1 MSSKQNLKKIAV
13 LQTNT
18 VLDYEKNLIQLQELV
33 SRAKKW
39 SNLLFL
45 PECFYS
51 MSNGLEPSPYLVEE
65 GNEHWE
71 NIRQL
76 AIKNNVYLL
85 AGSVAYKYGKGII
98 NRNLNFDPEGNL
110 IGHYDKIHLFSC
122 DLANKKVINESD
134 LYVPGSQTSMIE
146 VEGIKIGL
154 GICFDLRF
162 PEMFREYVR
171 QGAQLLT
178 MSAAFTVPTGKAH
191 WHVLLR
197 ARAIENQC
205 FVVAPAQVGRHNDR
219 IETFGHSLVVDP
231 WGTVLADALS
241 EVGVIEATIDL
252 DEIPR
257 VRKMV
262 KVF

>member
-1 MSSKQNLKKIAV
+1 VDNNPRQKKIAV

-18 VLDYEKNLIQLQELV
+18 VLDYEKNLLQLDDLIKQ
-33 SRAKKW
+33 AKKW
-39 SNLLFL
+39 SKLIFL

-51 MSNGLEPSPYLVEE
+51 ISDGTKPTPFLVEE
-65 GNEHWE
+65 GNAHWK
-71 NIRQL
+71 NIQKL
-76 AIKNNVYLL
+76 ATDNGVYLL
-85 AGSVAYKYGKGII
+85 AGSVAYRLYDRII
-98 NRNLNFDPEGNL
+98 NRNLNFDPSGKM
-110 IGHYDKIHLFSC
+110 IGLYDKIHLFSC

-134 LYVPGSQTSMIE
+134 IYTPGSQTSMIE

-171 QGAQLLT
+171 KGAQLLT
-178 MSAAFTVPTGKAH
+178 VSAAFTVPTGKAH
-191 WHVLLR
+191 WHTLLR

-219 IETFGHSLVVDP
+219 IETYGHSLIVDP
-231 WGTVLADALS
+231 WGTVLADGLS
-241 EVGVIEATIDL
+241 EVGVVQATIDL

-257 VRKMV
+257 IRNMV